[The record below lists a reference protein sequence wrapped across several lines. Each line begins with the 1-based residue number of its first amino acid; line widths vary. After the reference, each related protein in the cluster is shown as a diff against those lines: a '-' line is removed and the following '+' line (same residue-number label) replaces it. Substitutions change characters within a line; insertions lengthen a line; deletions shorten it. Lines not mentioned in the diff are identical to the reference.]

1 MKSVM
6 ISIQPKWCE
15 LIVSG
20 KKNVEVRKSA
30 PKLEPPFKVYIY
42 CSKGKDRLLDIIRDG
57 DSVFGCTHHGKPVF
71 IKTPESSFRFGNSG
85 KVIAEFTCY
94 RTIPFLMLDNEP
106 LFLQAISGLRSYLTK
121 DEVAKYIGKKYGYL
135 WQISNLRVYEK
146 PMELTDFYKPCI
158 SPEFMYCPNCPVGG
172 EYISESEYEVLA
184 MDGECSTEWYCN
196 NRLRRP
202 PQSWCYVEEL
212 QV

>member
-15 LIVSG
+15 KIAARWKTMEL
-20 KKNVEVRKSA
+20 RKTK
-30 PKLEPPFKVYIY
+30 PNIPLPFKCYIY
-42 CSKGKDRLLDIIRDG
+42 QTKFKWVFNLLRSLKLDDIADALTIGFGRVIGEFVCDHIMGHCEMANADLAEQQSFVRRG
-57 DSVFGCTHHGKPVF
+57 DIAKYSGGREVFGWH
-71 IKTPESSFRFGNSG
+71 
-85 KVIAEFTCY
+85 
-94 RTIPFLMLDNEP
+94 
-106 LFLQAISGLRSYLTK
+106 
-121 DEVAKYIGKKYGYL
+121 
-135 WQISNLRVYEK
+135 ISNLVIYDK
-146 PMELTDFYKPCI
+146 PVELSDFYKPCI

-172 EYISESEYEVLA
+172 EYISESEYEALA